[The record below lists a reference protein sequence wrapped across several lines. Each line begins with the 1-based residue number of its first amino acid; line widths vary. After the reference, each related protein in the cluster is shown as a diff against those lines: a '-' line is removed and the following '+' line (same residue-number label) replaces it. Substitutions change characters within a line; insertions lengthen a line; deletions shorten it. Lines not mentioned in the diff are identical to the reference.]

1 MTTPSNNADIATLFR
16 ESDDIGAPSSLWLRP
31 IRQLLDSGK
40 PVEQLTV
47 LAFRGQETGAYPF
60 GVLTHTKKQRVVF
73 WPVLPLDADMVAG
86 KGKKNVVDHITLEL
100 TNQRTH
106 ITAYDARGRAS
117 HFKAADFG
125 HDEAWRLQET
135 EGSGLALWFTMLVRW
150 SVLLDQELAVQR
162 SRQAP
167 TPAEAERR
175 KALFASIAARMKVMD
190 VPLPKSASEPEYVYC
205 AVYFV
210 TGADGEFAFS
220 DGLFPSG
227 QVDTEVEG
235 WPNGSQFEIQ
245 PMRLR
250 YEHTQYV
257 LATTCPPGR
266 LRHDVIMG
274 FPRRKADTAT

>member
-1 MTTPSNNADIATLFR
+1 MTTPCDNDDIAKLFR
-16 ESDDIGAPSSLWLRP
+16 ENDDIGAQSSLWVRP

-40 PVEQLTV
+40 PIGQLTV
-47 LAFRGQETGAYPF
+47 LTFRGQDTGSYPF
-60 GVLTHTKKQRVVF
+60 GVLTHTTKQRVVF
-73 WPVLPLDADMVAG
+73 WPVLPLNADMIAAEGKNGVA
-86 KGKKNVVDHITLEL
+86 DHITLEL
-100 TNQRTH
+100 ANRRTH
-106 ITAYDARGRAS
+106 LTAYDAEGRAR
-117 HFKAADFG
+117 HFKASDFG
-125 HDEAWRLQET
+125 HEEAWLLQET

-162 SRQAP
+162 CRQAP

-175 KALFASIAARMKVMD
+175 KALFASIAGRMKVMD

-205 AVYFV
+205 EVYFV
-210 TGADGEFAFS
+210 TGADGEFTFS

-257 LATTCPPGR
+257 FATTCPPGKV
-266 LRHDVIMG
+266 RHDMMIG
-274 FPRRKADTAT
+274 LPRRKGDSAT